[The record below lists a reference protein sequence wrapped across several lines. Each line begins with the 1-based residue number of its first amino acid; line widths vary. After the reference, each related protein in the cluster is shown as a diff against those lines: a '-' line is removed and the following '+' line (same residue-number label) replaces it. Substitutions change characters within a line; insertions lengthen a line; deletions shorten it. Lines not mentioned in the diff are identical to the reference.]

1 MKKVIRLTE
10 SDLHRVI
17 KESMTKI
24 LFERTKGE
32 KGLSDDEVIHR
43 RNMNF
48 SDSIN
53 DEYGDSIYDDEQE
66 NYNRKLRN
74 RRLNYHKQTQNHKEI
89 NESIYDDDYE
99 EIIPLYD
106 IFKNGFEFDEYYRE
120 KILLDTSLCYKD
132 GRELGVCLNDL
143 CLKSF
148 PNKRRYN

>member
-10 SDLHRVI
+10 SDLHKVI
-17 KESMTKI
+17 KESVTKI

-53 DEYGDSIYDDEQE
+53 DEYGD
-66 NYNRKLRN
+66 
-74 RRLNYHKQTQNHKEI
+74 
-89 NESIYDDDYE
+89 SIYDDDYE